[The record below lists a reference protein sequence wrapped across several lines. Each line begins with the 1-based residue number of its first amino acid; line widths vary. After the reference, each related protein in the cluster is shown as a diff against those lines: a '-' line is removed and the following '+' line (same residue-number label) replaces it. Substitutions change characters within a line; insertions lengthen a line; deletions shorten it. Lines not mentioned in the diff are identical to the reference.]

1 MKDNRIV
8 ATLERLKENKEKAL
22 ICYITAGD
30 PNLEDTKILVL
41 EMERSGADV
50 VELGIPYSD
59 PLADGPVIQRAA
71 KRSLDGGTKME
82 GIFSAVE
89 ELRKYTQIPLIFLL
103 YFNSML
109 QFGEVRF
116 LEQCAKT
123 GVDGLII
130 ADLPLEERGELR
142 ERMGDLGLALIPLVA
157 PTSHD
162 RIQKIV
168 QNARGFVYCVSSLGV
183 TGTRSTFAEDLK
195 PFMDQVKRETPLPR
209 AIGFGISGPQAIRDL
224 KDHTEAFIVGSAIIE
239 ELEKGLEDGSHPVK
253 VGAFVRGLKEA
264 MKEKP

>member
-1 MKDNRIV
+1 MKHNRIV
-8 ATLERLKENKEKAL
+8 AKLERLKENREKAL

-30 PNLEDTKILVL
+30 PHLEDTKTLVL
-41 EMERSGADV
+41 EMESSGADV
-50 VELGIPYSD
+50 VELGIPNAD

-71 KRSLDGGTKME
+71 KRSLDGGTKMD

-89 ELRKYTQIPLIFLL
+89 ELRKNTQIPLVFLL

-109 QFGEVRF
+109 QYGEDRF
-116 LEQCAKT
+116 LDRCVEA

-130 ADLPLEERGELR
+130 ADLPLEERGDLSRSME
-142 ERMGDLGLALIPLVA
+142 DLGLALIPLVA

-168 QNARGFVYCVSSLGV
+168 EKAHGFVYCVSSLGV
-183 TGTRSTFAEDLK
+183 TGTRRTFADDLK
-195 PFMDQVKRETPLPR
+195 PFMDQVKRKTPLPR
-209 AIGFGISGPQAIRDL
+209 AIGFGISGPEAIRDL
-224 KDHTEAFIVGSAIIE
+224 KDHAEALIVGSAIIE
-239 ELEKGLEDGSHPVK
+239 ELEKGLADGSHPAR

-264 MKEKP
+264 MKEKL